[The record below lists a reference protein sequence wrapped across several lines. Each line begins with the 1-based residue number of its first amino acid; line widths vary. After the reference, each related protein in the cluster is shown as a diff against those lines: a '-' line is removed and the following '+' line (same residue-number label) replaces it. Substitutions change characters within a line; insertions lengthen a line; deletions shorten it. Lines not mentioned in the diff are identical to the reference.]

1 MNLYLDSLAKSID
14 ALKRSTKTASRLD
27 TFDGDLQEAV
37 RAGVIQN
44 FEIAYEQS
52 WKMMKRWLEENV
64 GATYVDGV
72 TRRELFRLAAENRLI
87 TDVDRWMEYHDARNQ
102 TSHTYNEE
110 TAQRVFGEATEFV
123 HDAEQLLKILEEHND

>member
-44 FEIAYEQS
+44 FEIAYEQP